1 MSYDWQLAD
10 YPLSKELGDSRRR
23 LPFLALLIF
32 MGLFFMRPWDQFPA
46 LGAVRP
52 LLLMTVIVVVLFLRT
67 RPQIEFLS
75 LSPIRLFLAMLLV
88 MCVSVL
94 FSYWPSQSLT
104 AAIEYMKQI
113 ALFVL
118 IVHLVTTLD
127 RLKQLI
133 MVMTACSA
141 IHGGLAILN
150 YASGGVE
157 RLEGVAG
164 GYFGDPNDLALT
176 LILVLPLSWWL
187 SSMLVARLPR
197 LLICGCMLLMVGGVI
212 ATQSRGGLVALLA
225 AVAVMVVTQGRER
238 IGALILMLTAA
249 VAFAVVV
256 LPSDVFDRYSTITEY
271 QEDESAMTRLAVW
284 KAGIRMFGDHFLT
297 GTGADTF
304 ELVYGEQYLDRQ
316 FGPAWRAAHNSY
328 LQIAAELGIC
338 GILIWLA
345 ILASAFLSLLKSRS
359 LLAMLDHD
367 PSGESSLATKHLRDL
382 SAALLA
388 SLTSFLVGAFFLSR
402 GYDLLLMV
410 LIALIAVLLRSVESL
425 SAETHNS

>member
-1 MSYDWQLAD
+1 MSYDWQLAE
-10 YPLSKELGDSRRR
+10 YPLELDDSRRR
-23 LPFLALLIF
+23 LPFFALLLFI
-32 MGLFFMRPWDQFPA
+32 GLYFMRPWDQIPSLA
-46 LGAVRP
+46 AVHP
-52 LLLMTVIVVVLFLRT
+52 LLLMTFLVVVLFLRT
-67 RPQIEFLS
+67 RPQIAFLT
-75 LSPIRLFLAMLLV
+75 LSPSRLLLAMLFV

-104 AAIEYMKQI
+104 AAIEYLKQI

-118 IVHLVTTLD
+118 IVNLVTTID
-127 RLKQLI
+127 RIKQFAL
-133 MVMTACSA
+133 VMTGCCAVHGVFA
-141 IHGGLAILN
+141 IYN
-150 YASGGVE
+150 YVYGTVD
-157 RLEGVAG
+157 RLEGVADAI
-164 GYFGDPNDLALT
+164 FADPNDLALS
-176 LILVLPLSWWL
+176 LVLVLPIAWWVTTVTL
-187 SSMLVARLPR
+187 AKLPKLAVHGCIMLM
-197 LLICGCMLLMVGGVI
+197 IGGIV
-212 ATQSRGGLVALLA
+212 ATQSRGGLIAMLT
-225 AVAVMVVTQGRER
+225 AVFVMVVTQGRER
-238 IGALILMLTAA
+238 IGALILTLAAA

-256 LPSDVFDRYSTITEY
+256 FPSDVFDRYSTITEY

-304 ELVYGEQYLDRQ
+304 ELVYGEQYLDGQ

-328 LQIAAELGIC
+328 IQIAAELGIC

-359 LLAMLDHD
+359 LLAMLDQD
-367 PSGESSLATKHLRDL
+367 PSGESSLETKHLRDL

-410 LIALIAVLLRSVESL
+410 LIALIAVLLRSVEAI
-425 SAETHNS
+425 SAETRNS